1 MTVTSRSTKLT
12 SHALPAVC
20 LSLLLSFL
28 GACSSDGAPE
38 VAPSDSAVS
47 PWQSLNAEEI
57 AAAAKALID
66 REGNGIVINRM
77 SLKEPKKDTAK
88 AWTADTPAERGADL
102 FYRSGKASFRASFD
116 FGTQTLSA
124 SQQLTTG
131 QSMLV
136 GDELF
141 GAVEKVSALPEVI
154 EAVSRRGVD
163 PDYALCLPRTV
174 GRFYADIADPQNDR
188 LARFDCFNIRGQSGL
203 GILPTTSAYARP
215 IEGLSVLFDVEENRL
230 IELTDSFAGSEAP
243 PADFEVL
250 ELGEDALD
258 TRTPLR
264 PITIAQSEGR
274 NFSVSGSQIDWQGWQ
289 FHLRFDPRQ
298 GTVLNNIGYMRG
310 DDFRPIAYEI
320 AMSEMF
326 VPYQDPD
333 THWFYRAYFDMG
345 EYGFGNMATELK
357 GNDCPANAVYQDVV
371 LHTGAGE
378 PVVAPNRICIFEFD
392 PGYPSWRHNESLLE
406 DLPGLTVH
414 NSRRATN
421 LVVRMVA
428 VIGNYDYFQDYVF
441 QQDGRLRIR
450 LISTG
455 IDATKGVF
463 AASMTDADA
472 LDETAYGTLIA
483 PHRLGVNHDHF
494 FSYRVD
500 MDIDGVENNF
510 LRQKL
515 VAEGQPEASARQGI
529 WRVETEKV
537 STEQAA
543 QTVMRVEK
551 PALLTF
557 ASANATNQMGY
568 PTAYQLI
575 FPNIRPLVTPE
586 DPIYQRAGFL
596 KNNLWVTRY
605 QPDEIFSAGI
615 AVNQSAEGQGL
626 PRYAAD
632 DESIENVDIVAWPTI
647 GFHHVPMAEDWP
659 VMPAKVDEIVLK
671 PRNFFDRN
679 PALDVPNE

>member
-1 MTVTSRSTKLT
+1 MKALTRVLFVIAIFLTACDAKQQAQISDAHEARSPWHSLTADEVAEAAGAVKEKFGEKTLFNRISLAEAKKSEALTWRPGKKTPRAAEIAYRLNGASHLIRYDFGSATLSESRKVTS
-12 SHALPAVC
+12 
-20 LSLLLSFL
+20 
-28 GACSSDGAPE
+28 
-38 VAPSDSAVS
+38 
-47 PWQSLNAEEI
+47 
-57 AAAAKALID
+57 
-66 REGNGIVINRM
+66 
-77 SLKEPKKDTAK
+77 
-88 AWTADTPAERGADL
+88 
-102 FYRSGKASFRASFD
+102 
-116 FGTQTLSA
+116 
-124 SQQLTTG
+124 G
-131 QSMLV
+131 QPMLV
-136 GDELF
+136 GEELF
-141 GAVEKVSALPEVI
+141 GAVEKVIALPEVI
-154 EAVSRRGVD
+154 EAVSQRGVD

-264 PITIAQSEGR
+264 PITIAQGEGR

-298 GTVLNNIGYMRG
+298 GTVLNNIGYIRG

-406 DLPGLTVH
+406 DLPGLVTH

-463 AASMTDADA
+463 AASMTDAGA
-472 LDETAYGTLIA
+472 MDETAYGTLIA

-500 MDIDGVENNF
+500 MDVDGTENNF

-515 VAEGQPEASARQGI
+515 VAEAQSEAAARQGI

-543 QTVMRVEK
+543 QTIMRVEK

-557 ASANATNQMGY
+557 ASASATNQMGY

-586 DPIYQRAGFL
+586 DPIYRRAGFL

-605 QPDEIFSAGI
+605 QPNEIFSAGI
-615 AVNQSAEGQGL
+615 AVNQSAEDQGL

-632 DESIENVDIVAWPTI
+632 DESIENADIVAWPTI

>member
-1 MTVTSRSTKLT
+1 MPRVNAAMKAVYLLVLLT
-12 SHALPAVC
+12 
-20 LSLLLSFL
+20 LSGLA
-28 GACSSDGAPE
+28 ACNSSDTQEESTSSPTK
-38 VAPSDSAVS
+38 S
-47 PWQSLNAEEI
+47 PWQSLSAEEI
-57 AAAAKALID
+57 EAAANALID
-66 REGNGIVINRM
+66 REGNGVVINRI
-77 SLKEPKKDTAK
+77 SLLEPNKETAR
-88 AWTADTPAERGADL
+88 AWTPGTEAERGADL
-102 FYRSGKASFRASFD
+102 FYRSGKASFRANFD
-116 FGTQTLSA
+116 FGTQMLST
-124 SQQLTTG
+124 SNQLVSG

-136 GDELF
+136 GEELF
-141 GAVEKVSALPEVI
+141 GAVEKVSALPELI
-154 EAVSRRGVD
+154 DAVSQRGID
-163 PDYALCLPRTV
+163 PDYTLCLPRTV
-174 GRFYADIADPQNDR
+174 GRFYADISDPENDR

-230 IELTDSFAGSEAP
+230 IEITDSFAGSEAP

-250 ELGEDALD
+250 ELDEDALD

-274 NFSVSGSQIDWQGWQ
+274 NFNISGSQIDWQGWQ

-298 GTVLNNIGYMRG
+298 GTVLNNIGYMNG
-310 DDFRPIAYEI
+310 GAFRPVAYEI

-378 PVVAPNRICIFEFD
+378 PVVAPNRVCIFEFD

-406 DLPGLTVH
+406 DLPGLTTH

-463 AASMTDADA
+463 AASLEDAGA
-472 LDETAYGTLIA
+472 ADEATYGTLIA

-500 MDIDGVENNF
+500 MDVDGTENNF

-515 VAEGQPEASARQGI
+515 VAEAQPEGAPRQGI

-537 STEQAA
+537 TTEQAA

-575 FPNIRPLVTPE
+575 FPNTRPLVTAE
-586 DPIYQRAGFL
+586 DPIYGRAGFL

-615 AVNQSAEGQGL
+615 AVNQSAEGEGL

-632 DESIENVDIVAWPTI
+632 DESIENTDIVAWPTI

-679 PALDVPNE
+679 PALDVPN